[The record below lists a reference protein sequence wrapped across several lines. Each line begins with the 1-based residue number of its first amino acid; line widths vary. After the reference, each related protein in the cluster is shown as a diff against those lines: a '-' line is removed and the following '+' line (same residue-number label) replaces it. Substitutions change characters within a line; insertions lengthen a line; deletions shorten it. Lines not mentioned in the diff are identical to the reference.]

1 MYYYIVKARQEQ
13 TIDITRKQVWK
24 LHTHMVS
31 ILGIFSSGKSK
42 LMKIES
48 PSLKSIL
55 FDRVKA
61 IFLVTHKLLDAL
73 AIRKS
78 LVKSQRRLRNCFRS
92 QV

>member
-1 MYYYIVKARQEQ
+1 
-13 TIDITRKQVWK
+13 
-24 LHTHMVS
+24 MVS